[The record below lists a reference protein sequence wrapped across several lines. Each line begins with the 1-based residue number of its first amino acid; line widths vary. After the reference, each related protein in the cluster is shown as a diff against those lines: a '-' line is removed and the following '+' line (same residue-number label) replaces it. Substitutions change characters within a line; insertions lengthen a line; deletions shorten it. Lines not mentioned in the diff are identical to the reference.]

1 MTLGETTI
9 RPAMVLPGNVADLPA
24 RILNFLEG
32 GTVHSGHKEEGSV
45 QVSDVEAMSHVVGEV
60 RQGRRVPLMVS
71 IGDGTSMCNGARG
84 CASRAF
90 SDRHAKAIIIRDLGH
105 QMAAN
110 VLLRH
115 HRPARPIRLFDD
127 KEAALDGPLTP
138 QHLATA

>member
-9 RPAMVLPGNVADLPA
+9 RPAMVLPGNVSDLPA

-32 GTVHSGHKEEGSV
+32 GTVHLGLKEEGSV
-45 QVSDVEAMSHVVGEV
+45 QFSDVEAMFHAVAEV
-60 RQGRRVPLMVS
+60 RQGRGVPLMVS
-71 IGDGTSMCNGARG
+71 IGDGTSMCNEARA

-90 SDRHAKAIIIRDLGH
+90 SDRHATAIIIRDVGH
-105 QMAAN
+105 QLAAN
-110 VLLRH
+110 ILLRH

-127 KEAALDGPLTP
+127 KETALDGLLTQ